1 MVNIKIKMADNML
14 HDWTKVVQENIEKQE
29 INEWNLTR
37 FFNL

>member
-14 HDWTKVVQENIEKQE
+14 YDWTKVVQENIEKQE